1 MKRYITCTNEDG
13 MSCKFGSSFSPFLLT
28 TVDGIYKVENNITI
42 SNSNLIDGGIFQG
55 SNITSRNIVL
65 TVRDKDDHKD
75 NREFLYRLFKPN
87 SEGVLRYFENDD
99 VKRINYYVESID
111 VTGVYSS
118 RQATISLM
126 CADPF
131 FYDNEETVEYL
142 AEWRGSFEFEHQFTS
157 SKEEIGYRSLV
168 KSLNI
173 QNLTPRDDVGLNI
186 EITSVGAAKN
196 LKITNVEQNKTIS
209 IGTDEKPFNMVAG
222 DIVNIVT
229 EKGNKNVTLT
239 REGVTIGINNYLS
252 EDSEFIQLG
261 VGNNHIGYDASEGVS
276 NLSFKIAYTFKYN
289 GV

>member
-28 TVDGIYKVENNITI
+28 TVDGIYKVESNITI

-65 TVRDKDDHKD
+65 TVRDKDNHKD

-142 AEWRGSFEFEHQFTS
+142 AEWRGSFEFKHQFTS

>member
-65 TVRDKDDHKD
+65 TVRDKDNHKD

>member
-28 TVDGIYKVENNITI
+28 TVDGIYKVESNITI

-65 TVRDKDDHKD
+65 TVRDKDNHKD

-131 FYDNEETVEYL
+131 FYDNEETVKYL

>member
-28 TVDGIYKVENNITI
+28 TVDGIYKVESNITI

-65 TVRDKDDHKD
+65 TVRDKDNHKD

-142 AEWRGSFEFEHQFTS
+142 AEWHGSFEFEHQFTS

>member
-65 TVRDKDDHKD
+65 TVRDKDNHKD

-131 FYDNEETVEYL
+131 FYDNEEIVEYL

-196 LKITNVEQNKTIS
+196 LMITNVEQNKTIS

>member
-87 SEGVLRYFENDD
+87 TEGVLRYFENDD

-142 AEWRGSFEFEHQFTS
+142 AEWRGCFEFEHQFTS

>member
-28 TVDGIYKVENNITI
+28 AVDGIYKVENNITI

-65 TVRDKDDHKD
+65 TVRDKDNHKD

-142 AEWRGSFEFEHQFTS
+142 AEWRGGFEFEHQFTS

-276 NLSFKIAYTFKYN
+276 NLSFKIAYTYKYN